1 MLPWLAWTDYAGQ
14 AGLDLQ
20 TAGIRGMGHH
30 RLDNYLT
37 AGYMDVMRA
46 CNSVRLEHDLRMV
59 KIKLE
64 AALGDKQKLTNWCM
78 FYK

>member
-1 MLPWLAWTDYAGQ
+1 
-14 AGLDLQ
+14 
-20 TAGIRGMGHH
+20 MGHH

-37 AGYMDVMRA
+37 TGYMDVMRA

-64 AALGDKQKLTNWCM
+64 DAHGDKKKLTN
-78 FYK
+78 